1 MFLEIG
7 HIGPFYKSGE
17 LMAKCKKWPSG
28 KSGQVQLWL
37 TLFVKWPSELMAKC
51 NEWPSEYSAKGIK

>member
-7 HIGPFYKSGE
+7 HTGPFYKSGE
-17 LMAKCKKWPSG
+17 LMTKCKKWPSG

-37 TLFVKWPSELMAKC
+37 TLLSCQV
-51 NEWPSEYSAKGIK
+51 NEWQNVMSGQVNTQQSG